1 MRRPWTASSPAIH
14 PSAIASPARS
24 LVALGGLGVV
34 VVVPA
39 IYVAK
44 RYPLAAH
51 ANELTDLGKL
61 SDYTHRSFWA
71 FVGILLVWFAAYVAG
86 IVVARRC
93 DQRVALAVVLVT
105 AAVAGLFLV
114 TMYPV
119 NATDMHMYAAR
130 SRLFTT
136 YGVDPIEVAPD
147 AFPADPWRPLV
158 SAEWAGRPS
167 PYGPLWTL
175 VAAPITWLAGDNLL
189 RALLGFKLL
198 ALNCYLAAGWLIA
211 KGLAARPDARPAS
224 AALVFLWNPLVLWE
238 GIGSGHNDV
247 LVALLLVAAMAAWLR
262 GRIAWVIPVLVAATL
277 LKYVAIILLPLA
289 LVAVARQAWA
299 AGTLRRTLF
308 GSAIASAAV
317 VAVGLAPFYDLAA
330 IRESIQAQGQIFAT
344 SPAAIAIR
352 HLHDHLD
359 EQASL
364 RVVQAAG
371 LAALSA
377 SMLVWLRRL
386 VARPERLPLAAFEV
400 TFVFL
405 LLATTNFR
413 GWYLIWL
420 VALAAI
426 AARGWAVARAAAW
439 TVGAMAA
446 YPLLIWIWGWRGY
459 TFERIELIVVGL
471 MFLPPV
477 VVTLAQFAINARA
490 RRGPPA
496 TSA

>member
-51 ANELTDLGKL
+51 ANELTVLGKL

-198 ALNCYLAAGWLIA
+198 ALHQPIVIVEGAGGA
-211 KGLAARPDARPAS
+211 TGRSP
-224 AALVFLWNPLVLWE
+224 
-238 GIGSGHNDV
+238 GQ
-247 LVALLLVAAMAAWLR
+247 R
-262 GRIAWVIPVLVAATL
+262 GAG
-277 LKYVAIILLPLA
+277 LPLEPAGA
-289 LVAVARQAWA
+289 LGGHRQ
-299 AGTLRRTLF
+299 
-308 GSAIASAAV
+308 
-317 VAVGLAPFYDLAA
+317 
-330 IRESIQAQGQIFAT
+330 
-344 SPAAIAIR
+344 
-352 HLHDHLD
+352 
-359 EQASL
+359 
-364 RVVQAAG
+364 
-371 LAALSA
+371 
-377 SMLVWLRRL
+377 
-386 VARPERLPLAAFEV
+386 RP
-400 TFVFL
+400 
-405 LLATTNFR
+405 
-413 GWYLIWL
+413 
-420 VALAAI
+420 
-426 AARGWAVARAAAW
+426 
-439 TVGAMAA
+439 
-446 YPLLIWIWGWRGY
+446 
-459 TFERIELIVVGL
+459 
-471 MFLPPV
+471 
-477 VVTLAQFAINARA
+477 Q
-490 RRGPPA
+490 
-496 TSA
+496 